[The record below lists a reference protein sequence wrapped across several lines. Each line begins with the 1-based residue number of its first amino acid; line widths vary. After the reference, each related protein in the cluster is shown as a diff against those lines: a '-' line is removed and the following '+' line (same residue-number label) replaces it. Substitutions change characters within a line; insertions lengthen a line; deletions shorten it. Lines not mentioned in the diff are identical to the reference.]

1 MSKTILTIL
10 GVVIIVI
17 GIWGLIPSWNFGSVA
32 ASSWYAIVEIVV
44 GLIAVYIGATA
55 SK

>member
-1 MSKTILTIL
+1 MSKTILIIL
-10 GVVIIVI
+10 GVIII
-17 GIWGLIPSWNFGSVA
+17 LLGIWALIPSWNFASTA

-44 GLIAVYIGATA
+44 GLIAVYIGATD